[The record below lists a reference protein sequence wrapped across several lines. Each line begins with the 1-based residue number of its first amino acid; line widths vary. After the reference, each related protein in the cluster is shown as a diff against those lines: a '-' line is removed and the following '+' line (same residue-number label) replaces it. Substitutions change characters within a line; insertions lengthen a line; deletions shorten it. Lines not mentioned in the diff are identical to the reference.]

1 MKRILLIFMLFVITL
16 IGAGSFKLVNKPEK
30 LAPPN
35 FIFILTDDQGWSSTS
50 LGMDDRIRESKS
62 DYYETPNID
71 RLGRE
76 GIRFTNAYAPAAI
89 CSPSRRSILFGQTPA
104 RQGDETF
111 SENYQPYSKEQKIT
125 IPILLKAID
134 PRYKTAHFGKWDFRA
149 EIFPEDL
156 GYDESDGDTRNSH
169 GNLMANKEDKWEGLF
184 INDDPKRS
192 TTITGRAINFMER
205 QVREGNPF
213 YLQISHYAPHVDI
226 QTKQTTLDKYLNKA
240 KGVKHNNP
248 GWAGMLEDMDRTVGE
263 IMEKVEQ
270 LGIAENTY
278 IIFMADNGGV
288 EFLPPVSSKQKMLH
302 PETFDKPMR
311 NFPLRGGKWTLYEGG
326 IRVPFMVKGPGIA
339 PGVMSH
345 ESVGGWDI
353 LPTIGE
359 LAGYNQPLPENL
371 DGGSFAGIVH
381 SGGKG
386 KVSRKKDYLIFHRYS
401 KAYPHSAIIHGDY
414 KVIRFWKTGKL
425 ELYNL
430 ASDFGELKDLN
441 GTDPSKANELDLQM
455 KAYIKEVN
463 PGLLEELLAY

>member
-134 PRYKTAHFGKWDFRA
+134 PRYKTAHFGKWDLRA

-192 TTITGRAINFMER
+192 TTITGRAINFMQR

-263 IMEKVEQ
+263 IMGKVEK

-288 EFLPPVSSKQKMLH
+288 EFLPPVPSKQKMLH

-339 PGVMSH
+339 PGKMSH

-359 LAGYNQPLPENL
+359 LAGYSQPLPENL

-401 KAYPHSAIIHGDY
+401 KAYPHSAIIQGDY

-430 ASDFGELKDLN
+430 PLDFGELKDLYEI
-441 GTDPSKANELDLQM
+441 DPSKANELDLQM

-463 PGLLEELLAY
+463 PALLEDLLAY

>member
-1 MKRILLIFMLFVITL
+1 MKRILLIFMLSVITL
-16 IGAGSFKLVNKPEK
+16 IGAGSFKLVNKPGK

-50 LGMDDRIRESKS
+50 IGMDDRIRESKS

-104 RQGDETF
+104 RQGDEIF
-111 SENYQPYSKEQKIT
+111 SKNYQPYSKEQKIT
-125 IPILLKAID
+125 IPLLLKAID
-134 PRYKTAHFGKWDFRA
+134 PGYKTAHFGKWDLRA

-169 GNLMANKEDKWEGLF
+169 GNLMTNKEDKWEGLF

-192 TTITGRAINFMER
+192 SSITGRAMNFMQR

-226 QTKQTTLDKYLNKA
+226 QTKQTTLDKYRNKA

-248 GWAGMLEDMDRTVGE
+248 GWAGMLEDMDRTVGD

-288 EFLPPVSSKQKMLH
+288 EFLPPVPSKRKMLH
-302 PETFDKPMR
+302 PDTFDKPMR

-339 PGVMSH
+339 PGKMSH

-359 LAGYNQPLPENL
+359 LAGYSQPLPEDL
-371 DGGSFAGIVH
+371 DGGSFAGIVQ

-386 KVSRKKDYLIFHRYS
+386 KVSRNKDYLVFHRYS
-401 KAYPHSAIIHGDY
+401 KAYPHSALIQGNY

-430 ASDFGELKDLN
+430 ASDFGELKDLY
-441 GTDPSKANELDLQM
+441 GTDTSKANELDFQM

>member
-134 PRYKTAHFGKWDFRA
+134 PCYKTAHFGKWDLRA

-192 TTITGRAINFMER
+192 TTITGRAINFMQR

-359 LAGYNQPLPENL
+359 LAGYSQPLPENL

-401 KAYPHSAIIHGDY
+401 KAYPHSAIIQGDY

-430 ASDFGELKDLN
+430 PLDFGELKDLYEI
-441 GTDPSKANELDLQM
+441 DPSKANELDLQM

-463 PGLLEELLAY
+463 PALLEDLLAY